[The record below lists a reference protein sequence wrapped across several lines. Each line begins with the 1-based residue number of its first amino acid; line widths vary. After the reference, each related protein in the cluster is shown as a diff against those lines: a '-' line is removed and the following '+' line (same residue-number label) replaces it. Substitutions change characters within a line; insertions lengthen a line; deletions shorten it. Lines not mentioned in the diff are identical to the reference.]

1 MMEKLGVP
9 NDRIRYLTVPI
20 KWNNMGIQ
28 YPEELKKLAEDIGG
42 ITIYHEA
49 LEVDFEGKGNWVT
62 LDATWD
68 LPLKGGHGFMV
79 NTCWDGVSGTELGV
93 IKSNDGKIIR
103 HATMEERDVYFNSEI
118 EKLAIADREKLANF
132 YNAFDKWLEKLRGY
146 DKIGEF
152 LREYFPNEGRCA

>member
-1 MMEKLGVP
+1 
-9 NDRIRYLTVPI
+9 
-20 KWNNMGIQ
+20 
-28 YPEELKKLAEDIGG
+28 
-42 ITIYHEA
+42 
-49 LEVDFEGKGNWVT
+49 
-62 LDATWD
+62 
-68 LPLKGGHGFMV
+68 MV